1 MRLLQVFQPGQ
12 GGVVTDRSQLSL
24 ALPAVPNRT
33 KPGEIE
39 SWARRASIFPLV
51 GVDEAGRGPLA
62 GPVVAAAVALPR
74 GKYIRGLNDSKQ
86 LTEAMREQLFE
97 RIKAVADGF
106 GVGVISAADID
117 RLGISAANYAAMTI
131 AVELATS
138 GGIVP
143 ELVLVDGRHT
153 IPELARPQRAII
165 KGDGRSWNIAAA
177 SVLAKI
183 TRDRLMMEYHTQYP
197 NYGFAQHKGYGT
209 AKHLAALSQHGPCPI
224 HRMTF
229 APVKKASK

>member
-1 MRLLQVFQPGQ
+1 M
-12 GGVVTDRSQLSL
+12 TDSSQLSL

-86 LTEAMREQLFE
+86 LTEATREQLFE

-106 GVGVISAADID
+106 GVGVVWDLESGLSLEVNGGEVIS
-117 RLGISAANYAAMTI
+117 ISLFFLT
-131 AVELATS
+131 TS
-138 GGIVP
+138 FLPPISD
-143 ELVLVDGRHT
+143 LVLVVVLFPLD
-153 IPELARPQRAII
+153 RPFLFLPF
-165 KGDGRSWNIAAA
+165 S
-177 SVLAKI
+177 
-183 TRDRLMMEYHTQYP
+183 
-197 NYGFAQHKGYGT
+197 
-209 AKHLAALSQHGPCPI
+209 
-224 HRMTF
+224 
-229 APVKKASK
+229 